1 MWEEIQHT
9 GKQHAKRR
17 HAQTLNSHF
26 IHQQKIYTNVKK
38 GNNPLSSMV
47 QT

>member
-1 MWEEIQHT
+1 MWEEIQH
-9 GKQHAKRR
+9 KQQAKRH
-17 HAQTLNSHF
+17 HAQTFLNSHF